1 MKKPLR
7 ERRPKQHARATTAAC
22 QGAGA
27 KSIYRA
33 RSFSSTSIFTLTL
46 KGNCPDGRDN
56 QNVKT
61 DRMPGEVLPSRE
73 QRVLRQRI
81 A

>member
-7 ERRPKQHARATTAAC
+7 ERRPKQHARATAATS

-27 KSIYRA
+27 KLIYRI

-46 KGNCPDGRDN
+46 KGSCPDERDN
-56 QNVKT
+56 QNVKIN
-61 DRMPGEVLPSRE
+61 RVLREVLPSCK
-73 QRVLRQRI
+73 Q
-81 A
+81 